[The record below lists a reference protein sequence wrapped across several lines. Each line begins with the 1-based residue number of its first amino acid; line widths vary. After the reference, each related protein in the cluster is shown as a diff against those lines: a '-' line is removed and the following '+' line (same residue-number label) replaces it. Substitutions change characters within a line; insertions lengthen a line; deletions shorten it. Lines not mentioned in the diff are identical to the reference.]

1 MMKKI
6 TNQKMIRVLAI
17 CMLFLS
23 QSYLMA
29 QSLPLSTGTQTVCIN
44 SNENYEVVPTTDP
57 VTLSRTSTYSWSIID
72 NATLLPPTGILVPI
86 ITTPTPAD
94 DWWIEV
100 NWPIAGTYT
109 LSVMETNN
117 AIPNCSSNLMD
128 LIVTVEPEPL
138 APDADD
144 VVICVNNPNP
154 TLSASIAAAGN
165 GVGVFTWY
173 DLDPTDPS
181 FDPAPAPAGNEVG
194 TGASFTPT
202 NSTASAGFYSYWV
215 TDESANTCE
224 GPATQVT
231 VTITVLP
238 STPVIAAAPFAV
250 CFGLQNPTFIATVG
264 NGGNYTWYDATST
277 PRSLLVPNPPPTP
290 NPNNDQ
296 YISTESAV
304 GVYTYE
310 VEETISV
317 AGVTAG
323 CTSLPAS
330 FTFEIYDLPASPTV
344 SPNPMDVCEE
354 LVPGTTPN
362 PAFLASTNG
371 GGFGFTWYDVDPTT
385 ATPPATP
392 VGSSSSL
399 TPTEI
404 LAGSY
409 SYWVTEDDV
418 NGCVS
423 TPTEAIFNINEKPL
437 QPDVTSS
444 SSTIICVGGSY
455 PTLTANQGAGSTLAL
470 GTFTWYNLDP
480 TDPSFDPAAAPA
492 GNGVGTLASLTP
504 TAVLCPDP
512 ASPVTALSSETYSF
526 WVTETSPGDLCEG
539 PATVVTFTIH
549 AKPAAPTYT
558 NNPHEICFDASIPA
572 FTAPTLGSVSSGAD
586 LIWYDDITLTN
597 QVGTGASYTPG
608 SGATPTPVFAN
619 TYSYWVV
626 DQLVYPIPNPSTTCT
641 SLPLQIDL
649 EILPLPTTGP
659 IYHN

>member
-1 MMKKI
+1 
-6 TNQKMIRVLAI
+6 L
-17 CMLFLS
+17 
-23 QSYLMA
+23 
-29 QSLPLSTGTQTVCIN
+29 
-44 SNENYEVVPTTDP
+44 
-57 VTLSRTSTYSWSIID
+57 RTSTYTWSIITG
-72 NATLLPPTGILVPI
+72 NIPPTPSVPGTPVVGT
-86 ITTPTPAD
+86 ITTPNPTD
-94 DWWIEV
+94 DWRIDV
-100 NWPIAGTYT
+100 DWPTAGDYV

-117 AIPNCSSNLMD
+117 AIPNCSSVLMH

-144 VVICVNNPNP
+144 IVICVNNPNP
-154 TLSASIAAAGN
+154 ILSASIAAAGN

-173 DLDPTDPS
+173 DLDPSDPS
-181 FDPAPAPAGNEVG
+181 FDPAGNEVA

-215 TDESANTCE
+215 TDESPNQCE

-250 CFGLQNPTFIATVG
+250 CVGLQNPTFIATVG

-317 AGVTAG
+317 AGVPAG

-344 SPNPMDVCEE
+344 STNPMDVCEE

-470 GTFTWYNLDP
+470 GTFTWYD
-480 TDPSFDPAAAPA
+480 FDP
-492 GNGVGTLASLTP
+492 GTNSSAIVISSGPSLTP
-504 TAVLCPDP
+504 TALLCPDP
-512 ASPVTALSSETYSF
+512 VSPVTALSSLTYSF

-539 PATVVTFTIH
+539 PATEVTFTLH
-549 AKPAAPTYT
+549 ANPAAPTYT
-558 NNPHEICFDASIPA
+558 NNPHEICFEASIPA

-597 QVGTGASYTPG
+597 QVGTGVSYTPG
-608 SGATPTPVFAN
+608 SGPTPTPVFAN